1 MRALVAA
8 VVAIALTAAAPARAQ
23 TDPYVRA
30 ASPNPAVRSLAAADL
45 AIDPQQRAVDMLIV
59 LLQRD
64 VDWTVRLSAARAI
77 ERRRDPALGDALKL
91 ASRFDPS
98 PDVRRGAAEAYE
110 HLWPFSKSP
119 KGAAGYSLLCPG
131 CGHFYLRQNGTGAA
145 YLLTTAALLGSG
157 LALISQSDDVSA
169 LGGASD
175 TAKVPIGLQLV
186 MAGQNL
192 WFYAIFDAYRDARVL
207 RGDEGYEHP
216 ITRETLGTLASA
228 PFRPSVLKSPWVWAG
243 VPAALAAG
251 IAVSY
256 AVAPDELTGDDR
268 PSIFEVD
275 EVNFLGKGYSPGA
288 GFALGEL
295 YFGGLFVPV
304 GVGEEALFRGVLQA
318 ELTERFGP
326 WGGLAIASTIF
337 GAVHTFNFTQKGSD
351 IEDAAVAV
359 PFITIVGSSLGLAYM
374 NTGYRLETSVAM
386 HFWYDFLLSTAAFAA
401 DPEHQP
407 FVVRY
412 GMTL

>member
-1 MRALVAA
+1 MTRALVVLLLLAGAA
-8 VVAIALTAAAPARAQ
+8 HAQ
-23 TDPYVRA
+23 TDPLLRA
-30 ASPNPAVRSLAAADL
+30 ADPNPAVRTLAAADL
-45 AIDPQQRAVDMLIV
+45 ATDPRYYARDFLIQ
-59 LLQRD
+59 LMQRD
-64 VDWTVRLSAARAI
+64 VDWTVRLAAVRAI
-77 ERRRDPALGDALKL
+77 ERRRDPELADALKL
-91 ASRFDPS
+91 ASKLDPS
-98 PDVRRGAAEAYE
+98 PDVRAGAADAYE
-110 HLWPFSKSP
+110 HLWPFAKSP
-119 KGAAGYSLLCPG
+119 KRAAGFSILCPG

-145 YLLTTAALLGSG
+145 YLLSTAALVGSG
-157 LALISQSDDVSA
+157 LALVSRSDDVTT
-169 LGGASD
+169 LGGATD
-175 TAKVPIGLQLV
+175 TAAAPIGLQLV

-192 WFYAIFDAYRDARVL
+192 WFYSIFDAYRDARVM
-207 RGDEGYEHP
+207 RGDAGYEHP

-228 PFRPSVLKSPWVWAG
+228 PFRPKVLKSPWVWAG

-251 IAVSY
+251 ILVSY
-256 AVAPDELTGDDR
+256 AVAPDEFSGEDR

-275 EVNFLGKGYSPGA
+275 RVNFLGKSYAPGA

-304 GVGEEALFRGVLQA
+304 GVGEEALFRGVIQA

-326 WGGLAIASTIF
+326 WYGLAIASTIF
-337 GAVHTFNFTQKGSD
+337 GAVHTFNFTQPGADVS
-351 IEDAAVAV
+351 DAAVAV

-374 NTGYRLETSVAM
+374 NTGYHLETSVAM

-412 GMTL
+412 GMVL